1 LNLSLKLF
9 PSNPLRKKYLS
20 RGSLIRLKIP
30 ELLQTALK
38 KVVRFPLYLWPNYI
52 GVPILGGPLKGKLLP
67 KETAQQNLQM
77 WVGRY
82 ESIVVSELLFAS
94 SSVRIAYDIGAHVGY
109 MTLVLAESVKKGG
122 NVFAFEPM
130 PDNYSLIEKLI
141 LLNGLNG
148 KVCLLPLAFGDTE
161 GSQRMVIRESSLMN
175 QLETAASDKIVKDY
189 PKIITAVSTLDSFVL
204 RKSNPAPD
212 LIKIDVEGA
221 EGMVIAGG
229 LQTLDRFSPKLLLE
243 IHGPG
248 NAGRTYELLE
258 GLNYD
263 WWRLRRAGSEKV
275 LNKEHLLS
283 FFSKYSWTH
292 HFMVSR
298 EKEINEQNPLR

>member
-1 LNLSLKLF
+1 MNLSLKLF

-38 KVVRFPLYLWPNYI
+38 KVVRFPLYLWPNHI
-52 GVPILGGPLKGKLLP
+52 GVPILGGPLRGKLLP

-77 WVGRY
+77 WFGRY

-94 SSVRIAYDIGAHVGY
+94 GSVRIAYDIGAHVGY

-122 NVFAFEPM
+122 NVFAFEPV
-130 PDNYSLIEKLI
+130 PDNHSLIEKLI

-148 KVCLLPLAFGDTE
+148 KVCLFPLAFGDTE

-175 QLETAASDKIVKDY
+175 QLESAATDKIVKDY
-189 PKIITAVSTLDSFVL
+189 PKIFTAVSTLDSFVL

-248 NAGRTYELLE
+248 NAGKTYDLLQSLE
-258 GLNYD
+258 YEWTHLGRD
-263 WWRLRRAGSEKV
+263 SSDEV
-275 LNKEHLLS
+275 SNKQQLLS
-283 FFSKYSWTH
+283 YFSRFSWTH
-292 HFMVSR
+292 HFMLTR
-298 EKEINEQNPLR
+298 KRKN